1 MEVAVCSKTK
11 WYQGWCR
18 FAGGSGS
25 CLHSKCHTEHGSLTL
40 RYNTRSSRESLMKT
54 MFLAPIAK
62 GRKTRIQKKVFNERK
77 LELVPGDGET
87 ARLKGR
93 APQAREVCVVPQ
105 EQCGVATLC
114 DLPTAEGQGSPLPKT
129 AGCLCPRLLAYGQ
142 PQYQSAPLATAGD
155 CKVYRLL
162 QGKWNASSI
171 PSAPPAAAVRCLL
184 CQFG

>member
-1 MEVAVCSKTK
+1 MFAHIILASASTASSKMSAKHQENDTPVKASHLLLVIAVC
-11 WYQGWCR
+11 Q
-18 FAGGSGS
+18 
-25 CLHSKCHTEHGSLTL
+25 
-40 RYNTRSSRESLMKT
+40 
-54 MFLAPIAK
+54 
-62 GRKTRIQKKVFNERK
+62 V
-77 LELVPGDGET
+77 LVPEHCLFGG
-87 ARLKGR
+87 

-105 EQCGVATLC
+105 EQCGVVTLC

>member
-1 MEVAVCSKTK
+1 MSS
-11 WYQGWCR
+11 
-18 FAGGSGS
+18 SGS
-25 CLHSKCHTEHGSLTL
+25 RTL
-40 RYNTRSSRESLMKT
+40 SV
-54 MFLAPIAK
+54 
-62 GRKTRIQKKVFNERK
+62 G
-77 LELVPGDGET
+77 G
-87 ARLKGR
+87 

-105 EQCGVATLC
+105 EQCGVVTLC

-184 CQFG
+184 CQFGWTGRWDSSPSLISGKRIFSESEAVSTEESVKELKETDESESTACAGASWTPQSLGNLNLWKHLEQWRRSAASES